1 MAKKDIIKRK
11 KNEIIHDAKIDND
24 EGLLKNYKI
33 VLATVIFILILFT
46 ILFL

>member
-11 KNEIIHDAKIDND
+11 KNEIIHDAKIDG
-24 EGLLKNYKI
+24 EEVFLKNYKI
-33 VLATVIFILILFT
+33 VFATVIFVLILFT